1 MDDVFTPADA
11 MRADYFYEF
20 HEVGNTD
27 PLAPLAQVTKRVP
40 IPHLATGTFVHLE
53 INGAGRRYTVERV
66 ELDLWSG
73 DDSSVYSR
81 STSHQNE
88 VEVRRRQLN
97 GRL

>member
-27 PLAPLAQVTKRVP
+27 PLTPLAHVTKRVP
-40 IPHLATGTFVHLE
+40 IPHLATGTIVQLG
-53 INGAGRRYTVERV
+53 INGGGRRYTVERI

-73 DDSSVYSR
+73 DDSSVYF
-81 STSHQNE
+81 E
-88 VEVRRRQLN
+88 VYVTAQ
-97 GRL
+97 